1 MPATDSNFGPRL
13 KELRT
18 AAGLTQEQLADKA
31 GVSLGTI
38 RALEQ
43 CSYDPT
49 WPTTQALARALGADC
64 TAFTVAAKT
73 AERKAGRPKKAG
85 KKKK

>member
-1 MPATDSNFGPRL
+1 MTQAT
-13 KELRT
+13 
-18 AAGLTQEQLADKA
+18 LADKA
-31 GVSLGTI
+31 GVSTTTVA
-38 RALEQ
+38 ALEQ
-43 CSYDPT
+43 GLYDAT